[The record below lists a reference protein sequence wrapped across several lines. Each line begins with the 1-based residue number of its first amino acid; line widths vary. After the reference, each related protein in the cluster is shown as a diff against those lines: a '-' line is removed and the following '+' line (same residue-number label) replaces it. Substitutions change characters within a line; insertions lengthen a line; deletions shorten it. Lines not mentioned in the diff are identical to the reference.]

1 MVWRLKHV
9 EIEDRPPPP
18 QAKRPCLGDLDVNP
32 VNDLSDQK
40 VCSSARDHPEES
52 GGWAILTPTERV
64 LNAES
69 PTEDGVCSS
78 SDHADQE
85 VSRVVVRN
93 PSTVKLLLNFCY
105 PVQVRV
111 LSSLDRTDF
120 RSMQLAGLGLNIS
133 RIMQRMHLIPIP
145 CNNSDEI
152 RAQNQGQGTNLD
164 FLTRVGWLPETTCTN
179 TTATLDE
186 IKACTG
192 MVWFSKFCPG
202 TTDDIDACR
211 EPHFDVTGTE
221 VKGSSHNT
229 CIYCFQSAE
238 ERMTFLEQRRIPR
251 LRRTLCSKH
260 TRKNTPQAQ
269 NKPCKC
275 LEILSR
281 EWRCWG
287 CRKSTLR
294 GLSGIAMKRKKALD
308 EGRYDNGDDQNG
320 KEDGDHGDDAQDG
333 DDGQDGQD
341 GEDDQYDEDG
351 QDGGDD
357 QYDED
362 GQDGDDDG
370 SSDEDDGERSDSN
383 DSEDRDMKDDRIPRD
398 GPHFCPIP
406 GCDEWISAREQEAAK
421 RTGGVLQMCLACQT
435 ILLPSEEEEEE
446 EEEEADDDRDDDDVA
461 HGNGGA
467 EFEEGY

>member
-1 MVWRLKHV
+1 M
-9 EIEDRPPPP
+9 
-18 QAKRPCLGDLDVNP
+18 GDLDFNP
-32 VNDLSDQK
+32 ANDLSDQK
-40 VCSSARDHPEES
+40 VCSSARVHPEES
-52 GGWAILTPTERV
+52 GGWVILTPTERV

-85 VSRVVVRN
+85 VSRVVGRN
-93 PSTVKLLLNFCY
+93 PSTVKLLLNVCF

-120 RSMQLAGLGLNIS
+120 RSMQLAGLGLRIS
-133 RIMQRMHLIPIP
+133 RVTQRLHLIPIP
-145 CNNSDEI
+145 CSNSEAV
-152 RAQNQGQGTNLD
+152 RAGQGIRLD
-164 FLTRVGWLPETTCTN
+164 FLTRVGWLPEKTCKN

-186 IKACTG
+186 IKPCTG

-211 EPHFDVTGTE
+211 EPHFDVTGQE

-229 CIYCFQSAE
+229 CIHCFKSAE
-238 ERMTFLEQRRIPR
+238 QRMTTLEQRRIPR

-269 NKPCKC
+269 NEPCKC
-275 LEILSR
+275 LEILST
-281 EWRCWG
+281 EWRCWS

-294 GLSGIAMKRKKALD
+294 GLSGIAMMRKKALD

-362 GQDGDDDG
+362 GQDGGDDQYDEDGQDGDDDG

-383 DSEDRDMKDDRIPRD
+383 DSEDRDMRDDRIPRD
-398 GPHFCPIP
+398 GPHFCPIR
-406 GCDEWISAREQEAAK
+406 GCNEWVSAREQEAAK
-421 RTGGVLQMCLACQT
+421 RTGGVLKMCLACQT

-446 EEEEADDDRDDDDVA
+446 EDGDRDDDDVA
-461 HGNGGA
+461 NGNGGA
-467 EFEEGY
+467 EELEFEEEY